1 MITLQTLQ
9 DIETYNTIIVKSSF
23 KVIAMVIIV
32 TYLIFLSQILI
43 ICTHIISDKKW

>member
-1 MITLQTLQ
+1 MQNFLVNDYTDPLQTLQ

-32 TYLIFLSQILI
+32 TYLIFSSQI
-43 ICTHIISDKKW
+43 